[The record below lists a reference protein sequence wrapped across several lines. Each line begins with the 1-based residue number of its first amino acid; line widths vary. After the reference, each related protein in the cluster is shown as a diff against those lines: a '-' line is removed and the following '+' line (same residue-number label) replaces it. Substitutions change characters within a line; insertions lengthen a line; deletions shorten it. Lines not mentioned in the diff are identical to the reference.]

1 MQVWYSK
8 NTPESKRVADLILG
22 NTKRFLQ
29 PDNNRS
35 NKASDDSYYILYNA
49 SVPSVMVECGFMS
62 NPQEAEL
69 LCDESYRKS
78 IAAVIAL
85 GITQF
90 INEEY

>member
-1 MQVWYSK
+1 
-8 NTPESKRVADLILG
+8 
-22 NTKRFLQ
+22 
-29 PDNNRS
+29 
-35 NKASDDSYYILYNA
+35 
-49 SVPSVMVECGFMS
+49 MVECGFMS